1 MKKIV
6 CIPLLICSLHGQA
19 QLVSEFPAY
28 VAERFRDLP
37 LNSGRCQS
45 ITAHPADRNIA
56 ITCNQ
61 FGGLWK
67 TTDAGANW
75 YHLNG
80 LNAVFT
86 NDVCFGPDGNTVICT
101 RDRDNSVDNAAGIWV
116 SRNGGETWSRP
127 YTGRIPVLGSRTTSK
142 GVAWAISFDPHVAG
156 KIYVGTSA
164 GVAISENNGL
174 TWRHAM
180 LESTS
185 PVNWVDSLQNEVRS
199 ILAYGNNIVF
209 ALCRTGVYRSI
220 DGGTSWTRIRSG
232 NFTFAGSF
240 KLIDLWDNT
249 GVRDGGRGVFILE
262 NYNTLLLY
270 EDFYTRWTTIPMPTG
285 SVSRNPFV
293 RVSNAA
299 TAGYKT
305 VWVGCGVF
313 LQKITRRRLSSFG
326 AGLVSGGSWTSIH
339 RAEGI
344 HDDTGFMGLDGLG
357 NILYYGSDGGLFRPL
372 NPEGTS
378 WTSACVRNSGMNSY
392 QITDLA
398 ITNFS
403 LVEGYYGNASA
414 LYFSTQDNA
423 IWSSIDM
430 GVTWPN
436 NDCAEGFHIEV
447 KNQTGF
453 FDFSLQVAYGKVGCG
468 PSSSMFSHLALADQ
482 RMVPTTSTGGVDLA
496 DSVLAQAF
504 LIGGDNYYRMRSPII
519 GNPEGYVS
527 ENRGDNWRKR
537 YEYSGIRA
545 RGVPTSSRDGAAG
558 PRRLWM
564 PFTAIGSSNADGS
577 DKIGLVLHSAPF
589 YPGIATIASPSI
601 NYLPDNGSLGLR
613 ATEFDWQSV
622 FGVNPVDYRHVL
634 VPDIVNGVMKVTRDA
649 GDTWVTDTML
659 TNLVTRYGVSKMYNG
674 TPNIQVSHIS
684 WDPYH
689 TNRIVVGTR
698 ENGVILSENGGVT
711 WRRIKDSH
719 NMTFVTGF
727 AFRPDNIC
735 YVSTYGRGLWKIDFN
750 IFVASPV
757 ETYWCRA
764 CTVFNR
770 NFLPVNIRDFADATV
785 ITVHGGQITG
795 VSEGADK
802 KIKVQLSEKAAYKM
816 WVPEKEIMDN
826 VPEII
831 KNKEKQI
838 VNKKMLALKLVC
850 RECVIT
856 GLIIKQNAVV
866 GYIVNKGELPFDND
880 EAALMKDY
888 PENINDRANDKE
900 EGSKPDNGNNQPVLT
915 VTGKININGIPVVY
929 NHDILT
935 LTLTN
940 IKELPPGL
948 MVQLNGVDIQ
958 KNFNVVWK
966 QGKDGFTT
974 SFKLPDD
981 LPPGLQTVSFLLNNQ
996 KVLSSPFI
1004 VAHADEFEK
1013 NSFPN
1018 RKPAPLKEIIT
1029 D

>member
-1 MKKIV
+1 MKKAF
-6 CIPLLICSLHGQA
+6 CISAIIFSLHCQA
-19 QLVSEFPAY
+19 QLISEFPAY
-28 VAERFRDLP
+28 VAESFAGLP
-37 LNSGRCQS
+37 LNSGRCHS
-45 ITAHPADRNIA
+45 ITAHPTDRNTA
-56 ITCNQ
+56 ITSNQ

-67 TTDAGANW
+67 TTDAGATW
-75 YHLNG
+75 LHLNR

-101 RDRDNSVDNAAGIWV
+101 RGRDNSVDNGAGIWF
-116 SRNGGETWSRP
+116 SRDGGNSWSHP
-127 YTGRIPVLGSRTTSK
+127 ATGRIPSLGRRTTSK
-142 GVAWAISFDPHVAG
+142 GEAWAVSFDPQVAG
-156 KIYVGTSA
+156 KIYVGTSS
-164 GVAISENNGL
+164 GVAISEDNGL

-180 LESTS
+180 LENTS
-185 PVNWVDSLQNEVRS
+185 GVNWSDSLQNEVRS
-199 ILAYGNNIVF
+199 IIAYGNNIVF
-209 ALCRTGVYRSI
+209 ALCRTGVYKSP

-232 NFTFAGSF
+232 NFTFQGSF

-262 NYNTLLLY
+262 NYNTLWLY
-270 EDFYTRWTTIPMPTG
+270 EDFYTRWTSIPMPTG

-299 TAGYKT
+299 TPGYKS

-313 LQKITRRRLSSFG
+313 LQKITLRRLSSFG
-326 AGLVSGGSWTSIH
+326 AGLIRGSSWTSIH
-339 RAEGI
+339 RAEGV
-344 HDDTGFMGLDGLG
+344 HDDSGFMGLDGQR

-372 NPEGTS
+372 NPEGTR

-403 LVEGYYGNASA
+403 LVEGYYANASA

-447 KNQTGF
+447 KNQSGF
-453 FDFSLQVAYGKVGCG
+453 FDYGLQVAYGKVGCG
-468 PSSSMFSHLALADQ
+468 PSGSMFSHLALTDQ
-482 RMVPTTSTGGVDLA
+482 RMVPTTSTGGVDLV

-504 LIGGDNYYRMRSPII
+504 LIGGDNYFRMRFPIG
-519 GNPEGYVS
+519 GNPEGYIS

-537 YEYSGIRA
+537 YDYFGISP
-545 RGVPTSSRDGAAG
+545 RGVPSSTRDGASGA
-558 PRRLWM
+558 RKLWI
-564 PFTAIGSSNADGS
+564 PFTNGVTNADGTER
-577 DKIGLVLHSAPF
+577 IGLLLHSAPF
-589 YPGIATIASPSI
+589 FPGVAPIGNPSVI
-601 NYLPDNGSLGLR
+601 YLPDNGSLGLR

-622 FGVNPVDYRHVL
+622 FGVNPINYRHVL

-649 GDTWVTDTML
+649 GATWVTDTML
-659 TNLVTRYGVSKMYNG
+659 TNLVTRYGVSKFYNG
-674 TPNIQVSHIS
+674 IPNIQVSHIS

-698 ENGVILSENGGVT
+698 ENGVIFSENGGVT
-711 WRRIKDSH
+711 WRRIRDSP
-719 NMTFVTGF
+719 NMIFLTGF

-735 YVSTYGRGLWKIDFN
+735 YASTYGRGLWKIDFN
-750 IFVASPV
+750 VFVVSPR
-757 ETYWCRA
+757 EGDWCMS
-764 CTVFNR
+764 CMVFNR
-770 NFLPVNIRDFADATV
+770 NFLPSNFRDVSDATI

-795 VSEGADK
+795 VSGGADK
-802 KIKVQLSEKAAYKM
+802 KIQVQLSEKAAYKM
-816 WVPEKEIMDN
+816 WVPEKEIIDN
-826 VPEII
+826 VPEMI
-831 KNKEKQI
+831 KSKEKQI

-850 RECVIT
+850 RECIIT
-856 GLIIKQNAVV
+856 GLIVKQNEVA

-880 EAALMKDY
+880 EAVLMIDY
-888 PENINDRANDKE
+888 PENPKEWANEKE
-900 EGSKPDNGNNQPVLT
+900 EGSNSDNDNNQPVLT
-915 VTGKININGIPVVY
+915 IAGKMNINGMPVVY
-929 NHDILT
+929 SHDILT
-935 LTLTN
+935 LTITN
-940 IKELPPGL
+940 IKEWPAGL
-948 MVQLNGVDIQ
+948 MVQLNAVDIQ
-958 KNFNVVWK
+958 KNYNAAWK
-966 QGKDGFTT
+966 QDKDGFTT

-981 LPPGLQTVSFLLNNQ
+981 LKSGLQTLSFLMNNQ

-1018 RKPAPLKEIIT
+1018 RKPTPLKEIIT

>member
-1 MKKIV
+1 MKKISY
-6 CIPLLICSLHGQA
+6 ILLLICSIQSHS
-19 QLVSEFPAY
+19 QLVSEFPPY
-28 VAERFRDLP
+28 VAESFAGIP

-45 ITAHPADRNIA
+45 ITAHPTDRNIA

-67 TTDAGANW
+67 TVNGGANW

-101 RDRDNSVDNAAGIWV
+101 RSLDNSVDNAAGIWV

-127 YTGRIPVLGSRTTSK
+127 ATGRIPSLGMRTTSN
-142 GVAWAISFDPHVAG
+142 GVAWGISFDPQVAG

-164 GVAISENNGL
+164 GVAISTDNGN

-180 LESTS
+180 LENTS
-185 PVNWVDSLQNEVRS
+185 PVNWTDSLQNEVCS

-209 ALCRTGVYRSI
+209 ALCRTGVYKSG

-232 NFTFAGSF
+232 NFTFQGSY

-262 NYNTLLLY
+262 NYNTLWLY
-270 EDFYTRWTTIPMPTG
+270 EDFYTRWTNIPMPTG

-299 TAGYKT
+299 TTGYKT
-305 VWVGCGVF
+305 VWVGCGVL
-313 LQKITRRRLSSFG
+313 LQKITRSRLSSF
-326 AGLVSGGSWTSIH
+326 ASGLVSGASWTSIH
-339 RAEGI
+339 RAEGV
-344 HDDTGFMGLDGLG
+344 HDDTGFMGLDGQR
-357 NILYYGSDGGLFRPL
+357 NILYYASDGGLFRPL
-372 NPEGTS
+372 NPEGTR

-392 QITDLA
+392 QITDLG

-403 LVEGYYGNASA
+403 LVEGYYANASA

-430 GVTWPN
+430 GATWPN

-447 KNQTGF
+447 KNQSGL
-453 FDFSLQVAYGKVGCG
+453 FDWGLQVAYGKVGCG
-468 PSSSMFSHLALADQ
+468 PSSSMFSHLHLLDQ
-482 RMVPTTSTGGVDLA
+482 RMVPTTSTGGVNLG
-496 DSVLAQAF
+496 DSILAQAF
-504 LIGGDNYYRMRSPII
+504 LIGGDNYYRMRFPI
-519 GNPEGYVS
+519 GRNQEGYIS

-537 YEYSGIRA
+537 YEYSGISS
-545 RGVPTSSRDGAAG
+545 RGVPTSTRSSLGGSRM
-558 PRRLWM
+558 LWT
-564 PFTAIGSSNADGS
+564 PFTANGTSNFDGS
-577 DKIGLVLHSAPF
+577 DRIGLVLHSAPF
-589 YPGIATIASPSI
+589 YPAAVTIGVPSI
-601 NYLPDNGSLGLR
+601 IYLPDNGSLGLR

-622 FGVNPVDYRHVL
+622 FGVNPIDYRHVI

-649 GDTWVTDTML
+649 GSTWVTDDNLTM
-659 TNLVTRYGVSKMYNG
+659 LVTRNGASKMYNG
-674 TPNIQVSHIS
+674 TPNIMATRIC

-698 ENGVILSENGGVT
+698 ENGVIFSDNGGTT
-711 WRRIKDSH
+711 WRRIRNSP
-719 NMTFVTGF
+719 NMTFVTDF

-750 IFVASPV
+750 VFVSSPV
-757 ETYWCRA
+757 ETYWCRS

-770 NFLPVNIRDFADATV
+770 DFLPLGTRDVADATV

-795 VSEGADK
+795 VSTGADK
-802 KIKVQLSEKAAYKM
+802 KIKVQLSEKAVYKM
-816 WVPEKEIMDN
+816 WMPEKEILDN
-826 VPEII
+826 IPEII
-831 KNKEKQI
+831 KSKEQPI

-850 RECVIT
+850 KECVIT
-856 GLIIKQNAVV
+856 GLIIKQNEVT
-866 GYIVNKGELPFDND
+866 GYIVNKGELPYDND
-880 EAALMKDY
+880 EIVMMKDY
-888 PENINDRANDKE
+888 PENPKDWANEKE
-900 EGSKPDNGNNQPVLT
+900 EGIIADNGNNQPLLT
-915 VTGKININGIPVVY
+915 VAGKMNVNGIPVVY
-929 NHDILT
+929 THDVLT
-935 LTLTN
+935 LVLTN
-940 IKELPPGL
+940 VKEIPPGL
-948 MVQLNGVDIQ
+948 IMQLNGVDIQ
-958 KNFNVVWK
+958 KNYNAAWK
-966 QGKDGFTT
+966 QDKDGFGV

-981 LPPGLQTVSFLLNNQ
+981 LPTGMQTLSFLMNNQ
-996 KVLSSPFI
+996 KVQSISFI
-1004 VAHADEFEK
+1004 VANADDFEK
-1013 NSFPN
+1013 NNFQN
-1018 RKPAPLKEIIT
+1018 RKPAPLKEIIN